1 MGALGIRLIA
11 LIAAAANALEGD
23 SQRPTGRWS
32 FVLGP
37 LFDAFG
43 NTGITVAWLALAVV
57 FLAGAWF
64 DGRP

>member
-1 MGALGIRLIA
+1 MGALGIRLMA
-11 LIAAAANALEGD
+11 LIAAAANALSGYT
-23 SQRPTGRWS
+23 QRPTGRWS

-43 NTGITVAWLALAVV
+43 STGITIAWLALAAV

>member
-1 MGALGIRLIA
+1 MA
-11 LIAAAANALEGD
+11 LIAAATNALNGYT
-23 SQRPTGRWS
+23 QRPTGRWS

-43 NTGITVAWLALAVV
+43 STGITVAWLALAVV

-64 DGRP
+64 SSKS